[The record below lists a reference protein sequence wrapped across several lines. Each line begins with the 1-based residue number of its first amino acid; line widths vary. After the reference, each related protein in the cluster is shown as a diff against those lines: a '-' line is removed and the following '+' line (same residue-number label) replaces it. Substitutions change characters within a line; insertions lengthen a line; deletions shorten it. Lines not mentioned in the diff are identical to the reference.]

1 MKGKRVFSRSRLLE
15 QDAWEQLWHVRTVDQ
30 KEKNKDILKNIYFWD
45 LYRNIL
51 RYFERISLQML
62 IFFMLKH
69 TFRIKQQSL

>member
-51 RYFERISLQML
+51 RYFEKISLKML